1 MLLPVEWLGEF
12 IELRES
18 NEEISHQLT
27 MCGLEIEG
35 AESSGADQIFEVNI
49 TPNRPDCLSV
59 LGVAR
64 ELRAITG
71 RNLKLPDI
79 TVESAGAC
87 PVRVI
92 IDSPLCRRYAG
103 RAITGIRLGESPDW
117 IKKRLE
123 NAGIRS
129 INNVVDVTNYVLL
142 EFGHPLHAFDMDTLH
157 DATIRVDTMNSSSTF
172 RTLDGIERRIPP
184 EALMIWDGKHP
195 VAIAGVMG
203 GLETEVTDRTV
214 NIFLES
220 AWFEPASIRKTS
232 RKLGLKTESSY
243 RFERGTDIE
252 GLIAALDRAA
262 SLIKELCGGSVSEK
276 IDVYPSPYQPP
287 QVELRFER
295 VGRVLGKEIPPDE
308 IKGII
313 MSLGFSL
320 RDESST
326 GLLVEIPSFRVDVS
340 TEIDL
345 IEEVARHYGYDRI
358 PASIPSAPVGN
369 TISSERER
377 IQRLSVITLRHLMED
392 SGFSEAINYSFMNPA
407 SLDQLM
413 IPEDDPRR
421 NFVQIKNPLTVEDS
435 AMRTMLMPSL
445 IRNAILNIR
454 QGLPTARLFE
464 ISKVFLRENDK
475 LPDERLH
482 LGGIFYSTPGQSLWE
497 EKTAPFFILK
507 GLIEKALLLLRREE
521 GAFVP
526 TGETFLHPGKSAD
539 LMVSGTRIGSMGI
552 LSPEVLENLEIKDFR
567 VEIGVFEIDLTS
579 LMETPVKETAY
590 SSIPRFPSTRRD
602 IALLIGKDQP
612 AGFVLEL
619 IGKFG
624 ADLVEDCWIFDLYE
638 GKNIPEGMKS
648 LGISITYRAEDRTLT
663 DEEVDTLHQKITGY
677 LIEKTGGKLRG

>member
-18 NEEISHQLT
+18 NEELSHHLT

-35 AESSGADQIFEVNI
+35 AESAGEDQIFEVNI

-71 RNLKLPDI
+71 RQLKIPDT
-79 TVESAGAC
+79 TVDSVGDC

-117 IKKRLE
+117 MKKRLE

-157 DATIRVDTMNSSSTF
+157 DATIRVDTMNTDSTF
-172 RTLDGIERRIPP
+172 NTLDGIGRKIPP
-184 EALMIWDGKHP
+184 ETLMIWDGKHP

-220 AWFEPASIRKTS
+220 AYFEPASIRKTS

-262 SLIKELCGGSVSEK
+262 ALIKELCGGSVSE
-276 IDVYPSPYQPP
+276 IVDVYPSPYRPP

-295 VGRVLGKEIPPDE
+295 VGKILGKVIPPEE
-308 IKGII
+308 IRRII
-313 MSLGFSL
+313 LGLGFSL
-320 RDESST
+320 REESAT
-326 GLLVEIPSFRVDVS
+326 GLLVEVPSFRVDIS
-340 TEIDL
+340 HEIDL

-358 PASIPSAPVGN
+358 TASVPSAPVG
-369 TISSERER
+369 TAVSSGKRKKQSLSISP
-377 IQRLSVITLRHLMED
+377 LRHLMQD
-392 SGFSEAINYSFMNPA
+392 SGFSEAINYSFMNPS

-421 NFVQIKNPLTVEDS
+421 NFVQIRNPLTVEDS
-435 AMRTMLMPSL
+435 AMRTTLMPSL
-445 IRNAILNIR
+445 TRNAVLNIR
-454 QGLPTARLFE
+454 QGLPSARLFE
-464 ISKVFLRENDK
+464 ISKVFLKGKDK
-475 LPDERLH
+475 LPEERLH
-482 LGGIFYSTPGQSLWE
+482 FGGISYSTPGQSLWE

-507 GLIEKALLLLRREE
+507 GLIEKALRLLRREE
-521 GAFVP
+521 GTFVP

-552 LSPEVLENLEIKDFR
+552 LSPEVLENMEIKDFR

-612 AGFVLEL
+612 AGLLLEL
-619 IGKFG
+619 IGGFG
-624 ADLVEDCWIFDLYE
+624 AGLVEDYWIFDLYE

-663 DEEVDTLHQKITGY
+663 DEEVDALHQQITGY